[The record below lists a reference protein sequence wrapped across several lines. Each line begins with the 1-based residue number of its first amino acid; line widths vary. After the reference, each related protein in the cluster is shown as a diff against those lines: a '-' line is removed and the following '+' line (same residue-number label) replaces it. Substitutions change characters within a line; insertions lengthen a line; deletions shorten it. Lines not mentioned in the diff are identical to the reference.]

1 MSCLFP
7 ICFILFISSFTYIYF
22 ILYNYK
28 MNKINNT
35 SCTTASTLTSNKIT
49 REILKNKQVTSIT
62 NGTSGCLYVTNVNL
76 YLHPNPTP
84 DVSVLEKDIKNIKTK
99 CCNPEC
105 FYYDSCNIYDD
116 YFYCCNPSC
125 SCFKPDWYCYL

>member
-1 MSCLFP
+1 M
-7 ICFILFISSFTYIYF
+7 FIVSFMYIYF

-28 MNKINNT
+28 MNKTNNNT

-49 REILKNKQVTSIT
+49 REILKNKQITSIT

-76 YLHPNPTP
+76 YLHPNPNQSTP
-84 DVSVLEKDIKNIKTK
+84 DVSTMDLKKIKTK

-105 FYYDSCNIYDD
+105 FYYDSCIAPDD
-116 YFYCCNPSC
+116 YSYCCNPIC
-125 SCFKPDWYCYL
+125 PCFKPDWYCYL

>member
-1 MSCLFP
+1 M
-7 ICFILFISSFTYIYF
+7 YIYF

-28 MNKINNT
+28 MNKTNTVGT

-76 YLHPNPTP
+76 YLHPNPHQTTP
-84 DVSVLEKDIKNIKTK
+84 DVSILEKDVKKIKTR

-105 FYYDSCNIYDD
+105 FYYDSCISDD
-116 YFYCCNPSC
+116 YFYCCNPIC
-125 SCFKPDWYCYL
+125 PCFKPDWYSYL